1 MKNNEY
7 GKPFFN
13 ILKGALLALAISLF
27 CSVLFAAV
35 LKATNLSQKVV
46 YPVVQII
53 KNVSVLIGVL
63 AVVRGEKGW
72 LQGVSVASLSTAFS
86 YLTFAAIGG
95 DFSLSWLI
103 FIEFSLT
110 ILTGGLGGALAVN
123 KKGV

>member
-7 GKPFFN
+7 GSPFFN
-13 ILKGALLALAISLF
+13 MVKGALLALAISLF
-27 CSVLFAAV
+27 LSVLFAAV
-35 LKATNLSQKVV
+35 LRAANLSPKVV

-53 KNVSVLIGVL
+53 KNLSVLIGVL

-72 LQGVSVASLSTAFS
+72 LQGICVAFLTTAFS

-103 FIEFSLT
+103 FIELFLSV
-110 ILTGGLGGALAVN
+110 LTGALAGALAVN
-123 KKGV
+123 KKGA